1 MLMETSR
8 TASIGLVA
16 GLAIAAGVMQLLSGS
31 IAILPRVGVAPFIAG
46 AAIVL
51 VASVVAALSPL
62 RAAARI
68 DPAEALRSE

>member
-1 MLMETSR
+1 METSR
-8 TASIGLVA
+8 IASISLIA

-31 IAILPRVGVAPFIAG
+31 IAILPRVGARPFAVG

-51 VASVVAALSPL
+51 VATVVAALSPL
-62 RAAARI
+62 RTAARI